1 MNELQTL
8 FDVLVREG
16 KYTKSFDEFYLQ
28 MQGEDYQNKVFGT
41 ISRDGLYTKDINSF
55 KQKYLGKAKDST
67 VDPTMSQDDMGSE
80 LDDGSSESVSWF
92 DQTWFGRGIAAASTT
107 GEATDLMAQDFS
119 NVSME
124 SIQEFMK
131 AKEQES
137 KSHVPSER
145 MNKFQK
151 KYKEEGS
158 TWSAFF
164 RGVKDQPGL
173 LPELFVQSLGTQVGT
188 LIDSPG
194 ASLAAAG
201 TGAAG
206 GAMVGAVPGAVAGF
220 MGGLATSMEAALTFG
235 ELIETELKGKEFT
248 DENIKELL
256 EGPKGNSIRNK
267 SIGRGLTIG
276 AIEGLSGG
284 IAGKAAI
291 ATKGAV
297 KGVRKATLAA
307 GAAGVGVEAVGGATG
322 EVLGRAVA
330 GQEMDAAEIG
340 FEAITGTVTAPLNVS
355 AALLTAK
362 KPTYKLNGS
371 SVTYEQMKDFV
382 DTADPMDIARAN
394 IQMKDDYT
402 GIGNKA
408 KAKQEA
414 VREGIKLSGDEAT
427 IAEVDKAKRDNQ
439 ISDTIAFAETQGK
452 RIGKQTIVV
461 DNNEQAQATHDKIA
475 EEMGLKAQDVT
486 NADGFIIGDSIIIN
500 KDIAGRTGA
509 INVGA
514 HEVLHGVLAKHM
526 QGLIKD
532 IKDKDGNVIGQ
543 DKSEVKKLISSFKNV
558 LSKKQLTAVTTRLQD
573 NYKDQI
579 AADPEF
585 METTE
590 EWFTAFSDAIEQNEI
605 AFDEGVFGKIKNTIQ
620 EILRKFGIKK
630 DFADGR
636 QAYNFLKDYS
646 KSIKNNK
653 LSSRAMALA
662 GEGATVT
669 DVKKSVSPLEA
680 INNLIPKNIK
690 TKKEFDTFVKDRRL
704 FPPVFIATMDNGVIS
719 NYVKSK
725 SIGDEYRGAIESV
738 QNRITNFD
746 PEATRADGSIV
757 GPEGFGEFIFANT
770 RFGKLDSKKALAIKA
785 EKRKQEVRGDQVTET
800 GKTVFEGLVS
810 EEPSKKKK
818 AEPKGQKRREIQSL
832 SNVYGVANE
841 IGLNNKIQAL
851 IEQNPKNLE
860 AAIKDLIQKDVRK
873 TIAKQMGKISKIQG
887 EVVVSD
893 EYKAFLG
900 FNYKNIVKGLD
911 VATIKKNYNQLFELT
926 EIGKEDRRTRKSDKP
941 SLKKDSNYR
950 KGIFKIETNKAKFTK
965 FFTEGGYTTL
975 LDRQKK
981 LAILISESIV
991 EDVVNDQI
999 IENSNDIDTVIQAE
1013 VRNYLNKLNRQKKEV
1028 RGNYADQIKFS
1039 KSVKDF
1045 AAEIKQIE
1053 NPTFIEVKSLYT
1065 TRYADKIDEEILDD
1079 IEKIFDRLG
1088 PQITVNEFREAA
1100 GEAVITKGKG
1110 INFTFYDS
1118 VKEFLAK
1125 AFPKGNVKALDLMT
1139 ESGETTFMS
1148 GLKGLTALMDP
1159 RVLNLSLITNTFL
1172 AGNSLYTFSS
1182 GTRVNS
1188 KGKTVPKSISKN
1200 EIPSKYND
1208 KGKQDFE
1215 GNLKKAKGISSEKLD
1230 KVADLVEKYNNKP
1243 QTEANQKELAGKI
1256 RKLITQENIDAIHS
1270 VRDYFYSKLNEYVN
1284 QFEEGS
1290 VKYYEALAFVTKLLQ
1305 IQTNASSGISRQ
1317 GAVLNSV
1324 TLDYSTTRKKPRGKG
1339 IKRYQFE
1346 HNIQL
1351 LNFNMNVLKSII
1363 DNKFN
1368 KVYPLVSSTYSAT
1381 LLDSDAQLVLD
1392 SKDGVTTKEFDSKY
1406 PGYKAAATGKT
1417 KAAPGFMIG
1426 MDSEAMF
1433 MIALGNAERTLH
1445 IPSGLMYDKLLYN
1458 KINKNATLDY
1468 LDGVAKKIDS
1478 NIKFSKSKKTV
1489 FNPANSGKIFKNS
1502 KNKSIF
1508 NSILQKSI
1516 IQEDVTQEVGELAVR
1531 IDNSEFFNKVKSEET
1546 LQSNK
1551 TIGDAINFSRSA
1563 NNPTKGI
1570 TVLDF
1575 DDTLATSKSLVI
1587 STSPDGVVRKLTA
1600 EEFATEGADLLDQ
1613 GWTHDFSEFSKVVDG
1628 KVASLFKK
1636 AMKLQGKFG
1645 PENMFV
1651 LTARPADS
1659 APAIFEF
1666 LKANGLNIPLKNITG
1681 LANSTSESKALW
1693 IADKVGEGYNDFY
1706 FADDALQNVQAV
1718 KNMLDQFD
1726 VKSKVQQAKV
1736 KFSKSINE
1744 NFNDILENV
1753 TGIESDKR
1761 FSIIKGRKRGDSK
1774 GKFRLFI
1781 PPSHEDFVGLL
1792 YNFMGKGKEGNKHR
1806 DFFEQALVRPL
1817 NRAYREIDTA
1827 KQAIANDYKSLN
1839 KQFSEVKDK
1848 LTKTTPDG
1856 DFTFQDAI
1864 RVYLWNKHG
1873 YKIPGLTTTDQ
1884 QGLVDLVVGDPQLQ
1898 AYAETLNVIS
1908 KQEKYVDPG
1917 QNWEAGNIR
1926 IDLVDAIGRVGRKEY
1941 FAEFNEN
1948 AEIMFSEENLNK
1960 IEAAYG
1966 RDFRDALEDMLYRI
1980 GTGVNRPK
1988 GSSAKPN
1995 VFMNWL
2001 NASVSGVMFFNTRS
2015 ALLQQMSNVN
2025 FLNFAD
2031 NNVLAAGKAFA
2042 NQPQYWKDFAMIFN
2056 SDMLKQRRGGLQ
2068 TDINGAELAEAIKKA
2083 RPDNMFDQV
2092 SIIVG
2097 KALKLGFLPTQI
2109 GDNIAIATGGAAFY
2123 RNRVNKNI
2131 KDGMSIKEAEE
2142 AAFTDLQ
2149 NITQSTQQSARP
2161 DMTSKQQASWI
2172 GKLVLNFLNTPSQY
2186 NRIIK
2191 KAGSDILNRRITP
2204 PNTTQMQSD
2213 MSNASRILYYGAA
2226 QNLIFYGLQTALFAV
2241 MFGMENDDEE
2251 KRAEQFLKKKE
2262 RVINGSIDT
2271 ILRGSGI
2278 YGVAVSTLKNMI
2290 IKFIEQRDP
2299 EKYNKDESAVL
2310 MELANFSPVVGIKF
2324 RRIVNA
2330 EKTLNYNVGVMNE
2343 METFDV
2349 DNPQWSAATNY
2360 IQTLT
2365 TAPVNKIYQ
2374 KTINLRNASD
2384 NQYTAFQRALFLSGY
2399 TTWSLNLGDTEKMKE
2414 IKEKTKNKKKTNTR
2428 SRTRTRTRSRTRTR

>member
-1 MNELQTL
+1 MFELNGIEYSRQDL
-8 FDVLVREG
+8 VEAADKYNNGDFDG
-16 KYTKSFDEFYLQ
+16 YLQ
-28 MQGEDYQNKVFGT
+28 DMKKK
-41 ISRDGLYTKDINSF
+41 GLVE
-55 KQKYLGKAKDST
+55 KQVDST

-119 NVSME
+119 NIDME

-201 TGAAG
+201 AGAAG
-206 GAMVGAVPGAVAGF
+206 GAAVGAAGFGVGAIAGGVAGA

-235 ELIETELKGKEFT
+235 ELIETELKEEGKEFT
-248 DENIKELL
+248 DENIKALL
-256 EGPKGNSIRNK
+256 EGPKGNSIRNRA
-267 SIGRGLTIG
+267 IGRGLTIG
-276 AIEGLSGG
+276 AVEGFSGG
-284 IAGKAAI
+284 IAGKAAV
-291 ATKGAV
+291 ATKSAVAAVRGAKTAAV
-297 KGVRKATLAA
+297 AA
-307 GAAGVGVEAVGGATG
+307 GAAGVAVEGVGGGVG
-322 EVLGRAVA
+322 EVLGRVA
-330 GQEMDAAEIG
+330 ADQEMDAAEIG
-340 FEAITGTVTAPLNVS
+340 FEAITGTTTAPINI
-355 AALLTAK
+355 LTALK
-362 KPTYKLNGS
+362 SAKQPTYNLNGVD
-371 SVTYEQMKDFV
+371 VTYKEMKDFV
-382 DTADPMDIARAN
+382 ETADDIDVAKAKIKIEDDFTGVGILAN
-394 IQMKDDYT
+394 EKQNKVQVRSQVDSKITDDKDVEKLLELDADRR
-402 GIGNKA
+402 KA
-408 KAKQEA
+408 KADLKKEGINQVPGAEKNLADIEAQINDIIGKYEGATDVATTQEAADVRKA
-414 VREGIKLSGDEAT
+414 VREN
-427 IAEVDKAKRDNQ
+427 R

-461 DNNEQAQATHDKIA
+461 DNNEQAQAAHDKIA
-475 EEMGLKAQDVT
+475 KEMGLKAQDVT
-486 NADGFIIGDSIIIN
+486 NADGFIVGDSIIIN
-500 KDIAGRTGA
+500 KDVAGRTGA

-526 QGLIKD
+526 QGLVKD
-532 IKDKDGNVIGQ
+532 IKDKNGNVIGQ

-558 LSKKQLTAVTTRLQD
+558 LSKKQLAAVTTRLQD

-579 AADPEF
+579 AADPDF

-662 GEGATVT
+662 GEGTTVT

-690 TKKEFDTFVKDRRL
+690 TKKEFDAFVQNRRL
-704 FPPVFIATMDNGVIS
+704 FPPVFMATMDDGVIS

-785 EKRKQEVRGDQVTET
+785 EKQKQEVRGDKVTET

-818 AEPKGQKRREIQSL
+818 AEPKGQKRRVLKSLADVTLENKEIISTT
-832 SNVYGVANE
+832 ARAE
-841 IGLNNKIQAL
+841 INAL

-860 AAIKDLIQKDVRK
+860 EKLTNLIEKEITKAVK
-873 TIAKQMGKISKIQG
+873 KQMGKISNVQG
-887 EVVVSD
+887 EVVISD
-893 EYKAFLG
+893 EYKAFIAL
-900 FNYKNIVKGLD
+900 NYENIVQGLD
-911 VATIKKNYNQLFELT
+911 VSTIKNNYKTLFELT
-926 EIGKEDRRTRKSDKP
+926 EIGKEDRRTLKSDKP

-950 KGIFKIETNKAKFTK
+950 KSIFKIETNKAKFTK

-975 LDRQKK
+975 LARQKG
-981 LAILISESIV
+981 LANQIAKGIT
-991 EDVVNDQI
+991 EDVINNEI
-999 IENSNDIDTVIQAE
+999 IENSKDLNAVMEAE
-1013 VRNYLNKLNRQKKEV
+1013 FRNFAKSLNKQKAETV
-1028 RGNYADQIKFS
+1028 GNYADQIKFS
-1039 KSVKDF
+1039 KTALKDANF
-1045 AAEIKQIE
+1045 LRNEIKTQGV
-1053 NPTFIEVKSLYT
+1053 NKVFKDGKLLPKYNKLNKKAADFIYSLY
-1065 TRYADKIDEEILDD
+1065 KGGLIED
-1079 IEKIFDRLG
+1079 IND
-1088 PQITVNEFREAA
+1088 ITYIQRAFKKLFKAGKR
-1100 GEAVITKGKG
+1100 GEAYEYSIIDQAITLEKMLGKDVVNVILRKPTEVGGKPDAIIKIYDTVFNIEAKMTNAQYSSVTFAVDNNKFLIKKDYTFNDQILPLGKQVQKG
-1110 INFTFYDS
+1110 I
-1118 VKEFLAK
+1118 KAAK
-1125 AFPKGNVKALDLMT
+1125 ARLKKEGYDWNDIKVLPTNLYNLLKSEAVVLDGVEYSSYINAMSAEMDISLDVVSEIYNKKKGYPVNVIQLM
-1139 ESGETTFMS
+1139 GR
-1148 GLKGLTALMDP
+1148 GLFYMGGFNDVAN
-1159 RVLNLSLITNTFL
+1159 VLNLPKFEGKAKLTLRVGS
-1172 AGNSLYTFSS
+1172 NSQY
-1182 GTRVNS
+1182 
-1188 KGKTVPKSISKN
+1188 KTVKGVRSKTGN
-1200 EIPSKYND
+1200 KVLSFRAIPTLSPD
-1208 KGKQDFE
+1208 
-1215 GNLKKAKGISSEKLD
+1215 
-1230 KVADLVEKYNNKP
+1230 
-1243 QTEANQKELAGKI
+1243 
-1256 RKLITQENIDAIHS
+1256 
-1270 VRDYFYSKLNEYVN
+1270 
-1284 QFEEGS
+1284 
-1290 VKYYEALAFVTKLLQ
+1290 
-1305 IQTNASSGISRQ
+1305 
-1317 GAVLNSV
+1317 VLNSLKSDKSV
-1324 TLDYSTTRKKPRGKG
+1324 GTIAG
-1339 IKRYQFE
+1339 
-1346 HNIQL
+1346 
-1351 LNFNMNVLKSII
+1351 LKSI
-1363 DNKFN
+1363 
-1368 KVYPLVSSTYSAT
+1368 V
-1381 LLDSDAQLVLD
+1381 D
-1392 SKDGVTTKEFDSKY
+1392 SKEGRALKMSK
-1406 PGYKAAATGKT
+1406 
-1417 KAAPGFMIG
+1417 
-1426 MDSEAMF
+1426 S
-1433 MIALGNAERTLH
+1433 
-1445 IPSGLMYDKLLYN
+1445 S
-1458 KINKNATLDY
+1458 KNAQTL
-1468 LDGVAKKIDS
+1468 
-1478 NIKFSKSKKTV
+1478 
-1489 FNPANSGKIFKNS
+1489 
-1502 KNKSIF
+1502 NK
-1508 NSILQKSI
+1508 
-1516 IQEDVTQEVGELAVR
+1516 AV
-1531 IDNSEFFNKVKSEET
+1531 
-1546 LQSNK
+1546 Q
-1551 TIGDAINFSRSA
+1551 FSRSA

-1587 STSPDGVVRKLTA
+1587 STSPEGVVRKLTA

-1681 LANSTSESKALW
+1681 LANSTSEAKALW
-1693 IADKVGEGYNDFY
+1693 IADKVGEGFNDFY

-1736 KFSKSINE
+1736 KFSKSMNDK
-1744 NFNDILENV
+1744 FNDILENV

-1761 FSIIKGRKRGDSK
+1761 FSIVKGRKRGGDK

-1839 KQFSEVKDK
+1839 EQFSDVKDK
-1848 LTKTTPDG
+1848 LIKTTPDG

-1873 YKIPGLTTTDQ
+1873 YKIPGLTPTDQ
-1884 QGLVDLVVGDPQLQ
+1884 QNLVDLVVGDPELQ

-1917 QNWEAGNIR
+1917 QNWETGNIR
-1926 IDLVDAIGRVGRKEY
+1926 IDLVDATGRVGRKEY

-1948 AEIMFSEENLNK
+1948 AEVMFSEENLNK

-1966 RDFRDALEDMLYRI
+1966 KDFREALEDMLYRI

-1995 VFMNWL
+1995 IFMNWL

-2031 NNVLAAGKAFA
+2031 NNIYAAGKAFA
-2042 NQPQYWKDFAMIFN
+2042 NQKQYWKDFAMIFN
-2056 SDMLKQRRGGLQ
+2056 SDMLKQRRGGIG

-2083 RPDNMFDQV
+2083 RPDNIFDQIA
-2092 SIIVG
+2092 IITG

-2131 KDGMSIKEAEE
+2131 KDGMSIKEAEA

-2213 MSNASRILYYGAA
+2213 MSNMSRVLYYGAA
-2226 QNLIFYGLQTALFAV
+2226 QNLIFYSLQTALFAV
-2241 MFGMENDDEE
+2241 MFGTDDEDDD

-2290 IKFIEQRDP
+2290 IKFAEQR
-2299 EKYNKDESAVL
+2299 EKGYNKDESAVI
-2310 MELANFSPVVGIKF
+2310 MELANFSPVVGIKL
-2324 RRIVNA
+2324 RKIVNA
-2330 EKTLNYNVGVMNE
+2330 EKTLNYNKKVIDE
-2343 METFDV
+2343 METFDI
-2349 DNPQWSAATNY
+2349 DNPQWSAVTNY
-2360 IQTLT
+2360 VESIT
-2365 TAPVNKIYQ
+2365 TAPVNRLYQ

>member
-1 MNELQTL
+1 MFELNGIEYSRQDL
-8 FDVLVREG
+8 VEAADKYNNGDFDG
-16 KYTKSFDEFYLQ
+16 YLQ
-28 MQGEDYQNKVFGT
+28 DMKKK
-41 ISRDGLYTKDINSF
+41 GLVE
-55 KQKYLGKAKDST
+55 KQVDST

-119 NVSME
+119 NIDME

-201 TGAAG
+201 AGAAG
-206 GAMVGAVPGAVAGF
+206 GAAVGAAGFGVGAIAGGVAGA

-235 ELIETELKGKEFT
+235 ELIETELKEEGKEFT
-248 DENIKELL
+248 DENIKALL
-256 EGPKGNSIRNK
+256 EGPKGNSIRNRA
-267 SIGRGLTIG
+267 IGRGLTIG
-276 AIEGLSGG
+276 AVEGFSGG
-284 IAGKAAI
+284 IAGKAAV
-291 ATKGAV
+291 ATKSAVAAVRGAKTAAV
-297 KGVRKATLAA
+297 AA
-307 GAAGVGVEAVGGATG
+307 GAAGVAVEGVGGGVG
-322 EVLGRAVA
+322 EVLGRVA
-330 GQEMDAAEIG
+330 ADQEMDAAEIG
-340 FEAITGTVTAPLNVS
+340 FEAITGTTTAPINI
-355 AALLTAK
+355 LTALK
-362 KPTYKLNGS
+362 SAKQPTYNLNGVD
-371 SVTYEQMKDFV
+371 VTYKEMKDFV
-382 DTADPMDIARAN
+382 ETADDIDVAKAKIKIEDDFTGVGILAN
-394 IQMKDDYT
+394 EKQNKVQVRSQVDSKITDDKDVEKLLELDADRR
-402 GIGNKA
+402 KA
-408 KAKQEA
+408 KADLKKEGINQVPGAEKNLADIEAQINDIIGKYEGATDVATTQEAADVRKA
-414 VREGIKLSGDEAT
+414 VREN
-427 IAEVDKAKRDNQ
+427 R

-461 DNNEQAQATHDKIA
+461 DNNEQAQAAHDKIA
-475 EEMGLKAQDVT
+475 KEMGLKAQDVT
-486 NADGFIIGDSIIIN
+486 NADGFIVGDSIIIN
-500 KDIAGRTGA
+500 KDVAGRTGA

-526 QGLIKD
+526 QGLVKD
-532 IKDKDGNVIGQ
+532 IKDKNGNVIGQ

-558 LSKKQLTAVTTRLQD
+558 LSKKQLAAVTTRLQD

-579 AADPEF
+579 AADPDF

-662 GEGATVT
+662 GEGTTVT

-690 TKKEFDTFVKDRRL
+690 TKKEFDAFVQNRRL
-704 FPPVFIATMDNGVIS
+704 FPPVFMATMDDGVIS

-785 EKRKQEVRGDQVTET
+785 EKQKQEVRGDKVTET

-818 AEPKGQKRREIQSL
+818 AEPKGQKRRVLKSLADVTLENKEIISTT
-832 SNVYGVANE
+832 ARAE
-841 IGLNNKIQAL
+841 INAL

-860 AAIKDLIQKDVRK
+860 EKLTNLIEKEITKAVK
-873 TIAKQMGKISKIQG
+873 KQMGKISNVQG
-887 EVVVSD
+887 EVVISD
-893 EYKAFLG
+893 EYKAFIAL
-900 FNYKNIVKGLD
+900 NYENIVQGLD
-911 VATIKKNYNQLFELT
+911 VSTIKNNYKTLFELT
-926 EIGKEDRRTRKSDKP
+926 EIGKEDRRTLKSDKP

-950 KGIFKIETNKAKFTK
+950 KSIFKIETNKAKFTK

-975 LDRQKK
+975 LARQKG
-981 LAILISESIV
+981 LANQIAKGIT
-991 EDVVNDQI
+991 EDVINNEI
-999 IENSNDIDTVIQAE
+999 IENSKDLNAVMEAE
-1013 VRNYLNKLNRQKKEV
+1013 FRNFAKSLNKQKAETV
-1028 RGNYADQIKFS
+1028 GNYADQIKFS
-1039 KSVKDF
+1039 KTALKDANF
-1045 AAEIKQIE
+1045 LRNEIKTQGV
-1053 NPTFIEVKSLYT
+1053 NKVFKDGKLLPKYNKLNKKAADFIYSLY
-1065 TRYADKIDEEILDD
+1065 KGGLIED
-1079 IEKIFDRLG
+1079 IND
-1088 PQITVNEFREAA
+1088 ITYIQRAFKKLFKAGKR
-1100 GEAVITKGKG
+1100 GEAYEYSIIDQAITLEKMLGKDVVNVILRKPTEVGGKPDAIIKIYDTVFNIEAKMTNAQYSSVTFAVDNNKFLIKKDYTFNDQILPLGKQVQKG
-1110 INFTFYDS
+1110 I
-1118 VKEFLAK
+1118 KAAK
-1125 AFPKGNVKALDLMT
+1125 ARLKKEGYDWNDIKVLPTNLYNLLKSEAVVLDGVEYSSYINAMSAEMDISLDVVSEIYNKKKGYPVNVIQLM
-1139 ESGETTFMS
+1139 GR
-1148 GLKGLTALMDP
+1148 GLFYMGGFNDVAN
-1159 RVLNLSLITNTFL
+1159 VLNLPKFEGKAKLTLRVGS
-1172 AGNSLYTFSS
+1172 NSQY
-1182 GTRVNS
+1182 
-1188 KGKTVPKSISKN
+1188 KTVKGVRSKTGN
-1200 EIPSKYND
+1200 KVLSFRAIPTLSPD
-1208 KGKQDFE
+1208 
-1215 GNLKKAKGISSEKLD
+1215 
-1230 KVADLVEKYNNKP
+1230 
-1243 QTEANQKELAGKI
+1243 
-1256 RKLITQENIDAIHS
+1256 
-1270 VRDYFYSKLNEYVN
+1270 
-1284 QFEEGS
+1284 
-1290 VKYYEALAFVTKLLQ
+1290 
-1305 IQTNASSGISRQ
+1305 
-1317 GAVLNSV
+1317 VLNSLKSDKSV
-1324 TLDYSTTRKKPRGKG
+1324 GTIAG
-1339 IKRYQFE
+1339 
-1346 HNIQL
+1346 
-1351 LNFNMNVLKSII
+1351 LKSI
-1363 DNKFN
+1363 
-1368 KVYPLVSSTYSAT
+1368 V
-1381 LLDSDAQLVLD
+1381 D
-1392 SKDGVTTKEFDSKY
+1392 SKEGRALKMSK
-1406 PGYKAAATGKT
+1406 
-1417 KAAPGFMIG
+1417 
-1426 MDSEAMF
+1426 S
-1433 MIALGNAERTLH
+1433 
-1445 IPSGLMYDKLLYN
+1445 S
-1458 KINKNATLDY
+1458 KNAQTL
-1468 LDGVAKKIDS
+1468 
-1478 NIKFSKSKKTV
+1478 
-1489 FNPANSGKIFKNS
+1489 
-1502 KNKSIF
+1502 NK
-1508 NSILQKSI
+1508 
-1516 IQEDVTQEVGELAVR
+1516 AV
-1531 IDNSEFFNKVKSEET
+1531 
-1546 LQSNK
+1546 Q
-1551 TIGDAINFSRSA
+1551 FSRSA

-1587 STSPDGVVRKLTA
+1587 STSPEGVVRKLTA
-1600 EEFATEGADLLDQ
+1600 EEFAQEGADLLDQ

-1681 LANSTSESKALW
+1681 LANSTSEAKALW
-1693 IADKVGEGYNDFY
+1693 IADKVGEGFNDFY

-1736 KFSKSINE
+1736 KFSKSMNDK
-1744 NFNDILENV
+1744 FNDILENV

-1761 FSIIKGRKRGDSK
+1761 FSIVKGRKRGGDK

-1839 KQFSEVKDK
+1839 EQFSDVKDK
-1848 LTKTTPDG
+1848 LIKTTPDG

-1873 YKIPGLTTTDQ
+1873 YKIPGLTPTDQ
-1884 QGLVDLVVGDPQLQ
+1884 QNLVDLVVGDPELQ

-1917 QNWEAGNIR
+1917 QNWETGNIR
-1926 IDLVDAIGRVGRKEY
+1926 IDLVDATGRVGRKEY

-1948 AEIMFSEENLNK
+1948 AEVMFSEENLNK

-1966 RDFRDALEDMLYRI
+1966 KDFREALEDMLYRI

-1995 VFMNWL
+1995 IFMNWL

-2031 NNVLAAGKAFA
+2031 NNIYAAGKAFA
-2042 NQPQYWKDFAMIFN
+2042 NQKQYWKDFAMIFN
-2056 SDMLKQRRGGLQ
+2056 SDMLKQRRGGIG

-2083 RPDNMFDQV
+2083 RPDNIFDQIA
-2092 SIIVG
+2092 IITG

-2131 KDGMSIKEAEE
+2131 KDGMSIKEAEA

-2213 MSNASRILYYGAA
+2213 MSNMSRVLYYGAA
-2226 QNLIFYGLQTALFAV
+2226 QNLIFYSLQTALFAV
-2241 MFGMENDDEE
+2241 MFGTDDEDDD

-2290 IKFIEQRDP
+2290 IKFAEQR
-2299 EKYNKDESAVL
+2299 EKGYNKDESAVI
-2310 MELANFSPVVGIKF
+2310 MELANFSPVVGIKL
-2324 RRIVNA
+2324 RKIVNA
-2330 EKTLNYNVGVMNE
+2330 EKTLNYNKKVIDE
-2343 METFDV
+2343 METFDI
-2349 DNPQWSAATNY
+2349 DNPQWSAVTNY
-2360 IQTLT
+2360 VESIT
-2365 TAPVNKIYQ
+2365 TAPVNRLYQ